1 MNRLLKSTRIL
12 GAILALFIAVSL
24 APAQTMRT
32 VSITATIPLNSAASN
47 TMALGSCLPTGII
60 MSSDW
65 TTSSILVRASLDG
78 TNWHNVYDNY
88 GTLMLVTAAA
98 GSTAGRWIVLPPS
111 DTWGFRYLQLRSTN
125 GSGVDVTQTAART
138 LKVVCR

>member
-1 MNRLLKSTRIL
+1 MKFKSFALVIF
-12 GAILALFIAVSL
+12 AIVLMLAVPHAQ
-24 APAQTMRT
+24 AQTVRT
-32 VSITATIPLNSAASN
+32 VSITATIGLNAAASN

-65 TTSSILVRASLDG
+65 TASSILVRASLDG
-78 TNWHNVYDNY
+78 TNWHNVYDQY

-125 GSGVDVTQTAART
+125 SSGVDVTQTAARS